1 MTDKNHDQGT
11 EPNAVSTFEA
21 LCRKYPQLL
30 VQLKPFAQHF
40 KKDSFL
46 FHQDEDARYL
56 YYIQQGSVWVGTH
69 LNDKEIITFTLLPGE
84 ILGEQILLESGQHKT
99 FALVAE
105 DSVISVIPASV
116 WSDMSHHYP
125 EMNILL
131 MQVLLK
137 RQEDVQQRLESVIF
151 KDTKTRIIDYLIKS
165 LEERGEKSGN
175 HYVIPHMPTHQGIA
189 NWVSTSRQTV
199 TIFLNELKEQS
210 VIDFD
215 RKNMIIYDL
224 DKLKSFLN

>member
-1 MTDKNHDQGT
+1 
-11 EPNAVSTFEA
+11 
-21 LCRKYPQLL
+21 
-30 VQLKPFAQHF
+30 
-40 KKDSFL
+40 
-46 FHQDEDARYL
+46 
-56 YYIQQGSVWVGTH
+56 
-69 LNDKEIITFTLLPGE
+69 
-84 ILGEQILLESGQHKT
+84 
-99 FALVAE
+99 
-105 DSVISVIPASV
+105 
-116 WSDMSHHYP
+116 MSHHYP

>member
-1 MTDKNHDQGT
+1 MTDFNHDQGKD
-11 EPNAVSTFEA
+11 PNAAITFEA
-21 LCRKYPQLL
+21 LCRKYPELL
-30 VQLKPFAQHF
+30 AQLKPFAQHF

-46 FHQDEDARYL
+46 FHQDDDARFL
-56 YYIQQGSVWVGTH
+56 YYVQQGSVWIGTQ
-69 LNDKEIITFTLLPGE
+69 LNEKEIITFTLLPGE
-84 ILGEQILLESGQHKT
+84 ILGEQILFESGRHKT
-99 FALVAE
+99 FAMVAE

-125 EMNILL
+125 EMNIFL
-131 MQVLLK
+131 MQLLHK
-137 RQEDVQQRLESVIF
+137 RQNDVQQRLESVIF
-151 KDTKTRIIDYLIKS
+151 KDTKTRIIDFLIKS
-165 LEERGEKSGN
+165 LEERGEKSEN
-175 HYVIPHMPTHQGIA
+175 HYVIPHMPTHQVIA

-224 DKLKSFLN
+224 NKLKSFLN